1 MIQPT
6 AFNEREAHMRRIV
19 IILAAAIVSALASAG
34 TAAAANAS
42 QTSQN
47 STYTFLISCPDMD
60 PFLATSPSGPS
71 AVAVGTPVVVAP
83 IGLFHG
89 RMPED
94 LVMTCSITNVAT
106 GVTVEGPILIAPTT
120 C

>member
-1 MIQPT
+1 
-6 AFNEREAHMRRIV
+6 MRRIV
-19 IILAAAIVSALASAG
+19 IILAATVVSTLMG
-34 TAAAANAS
+34 VGAAAAGTTQAP
-42 QTSQN
+42 QN

-83 IGLFHG
+83 IGLLRG

-94 LVMTCSITNVAT
+94 LVMDCSITNVST
-106 GVTVEGPILIAPTT
+106 GNTVEAPILIAPTIR
-120 C
+120 

>member
-1 MIQPT
+1 
-6 AFNEREAHMRRIV
+6 MRRIM
-19 IILAAAIVSALASAG
+19 IILAATVVSTLMGAGAAVAG
-34 TAAAANAS
+34 TTQAP
-42 QTSQN
+42 QN

-83 IGLFHG
+83 IGLIRG

-94 LVMTCSITNVAT
+94 LVMDCSITNVST
-106 GVTVEGPILIAPTT
+106 GFTVEAPILIAPTIR
-120 C
+120 